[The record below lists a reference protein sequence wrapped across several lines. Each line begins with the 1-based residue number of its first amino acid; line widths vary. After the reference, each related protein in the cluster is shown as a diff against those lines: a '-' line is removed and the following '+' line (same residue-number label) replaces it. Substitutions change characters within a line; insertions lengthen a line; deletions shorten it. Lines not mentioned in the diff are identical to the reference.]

1 LPLPLISGTET
12 RPNAEF
18 VSKVLTVKSVPAAH
32 LVPILRPLLPQQ
44 AHLVAFPCTNVLVL
58 VDTFANVQR
67 IEKLVRAIDTAGEPY
82 KSDKCG
88 AEVAAK
94 AGP

>member
-1 LPLPLISGTET
+1 
-12 RPNAEF
+12 
-18 VSKVLTVKSVPAAH
+18 VKSVPAAQ

-44 AHLVAFPCTNVLVL
+44 AHLVAIACTNVLVI

-67 IEKLVRAIDTAGEPY
+67 IEKLVRALDTAGEPY

-88 AEVAAK
+88 AEAVAQSLR
-94 AGP
+94 P